1 MKATLYT
8 GTIALAMA
16 TAVASCSG
24 NTNKPA
30 TPDSE
35 SENVITNFEIV
46 QTVKSLE
53 RNYIC
58 EGAPA
63 HYNDSTEVYS
73 TVRIAVEWPEK
84 MNGYNIKTL
93 QDSLLSAIFDKPEQT
108 IEASMT
114 ASAAQ
119 PEGSDLFK
127 MKEIDSIPSS
137 EPAMVYSRDMIASV
151 ITFSP
156 LFISYQIMTAT
167 YNGGA
172 HGMTESSY
180 VNYDFSTGK
189 VLTYDDT
196 FMPESEPKLLQA
208 IKDNL
213 MTRYNVSSME
223 ELDRRGIF
231 TDQIYVSKNFY
242 LQGYDVI
249 FHYNPYDIAPY
260 SEGSINV
267 RVPYFQIPDCLTPE
281 ITRLLTDN
289 DF

>member
-1 MKATLYT
+1 MKAKLYK
-8 GTIALAMA
+8 GTIALALA
-16 TAVASCSG
+16 TTIASCGGS
-24 NTNKPA
+24 NNKSVNS
-30 TPDSE
+30 TSE
-35 SENVITNFEIV
+35 AENGITNFEVI
-46 QTVKSLE
+46 QSVKSLK
-53 RNYIC
+53 RSYIC

-63 HYNDSTEVYS
+63 HFNDSAEVYS

-84 MNGYNIKTL
+84 MSDYNLKTL
-93 QDSLLSAIFDKPEQT
+93 QDSLLTAIFDKPGQT
-108 IEASMT
+108 LEASMI
-114 ASAAQ
+114 ASEAQ

-127 MKEIDSIPSS
+127 MKEIDSIPSD

-172 HGMTESSY
+172 HGMTESTY

-189 VLTYDDT
+189 VLTYDNAFT
-196 FMPESEPKLLQA
+196 PESEPKLLQA

-223 ELDRRGIF
+223 ELNRRGIF

-242 LQGYDVI
+242 LQGYEVI

-267 RVPYFQIPDCLTPE
+267 RVPYFQISDCLTPE